1 MTTTLNKRK
10 TDEKKSYLTNQ
21 FMLKDNIY
29 FTNLKWFKGSRD
41 RGIR

>member
-1 MTTTLNKRK
+1 MTTILNQRK